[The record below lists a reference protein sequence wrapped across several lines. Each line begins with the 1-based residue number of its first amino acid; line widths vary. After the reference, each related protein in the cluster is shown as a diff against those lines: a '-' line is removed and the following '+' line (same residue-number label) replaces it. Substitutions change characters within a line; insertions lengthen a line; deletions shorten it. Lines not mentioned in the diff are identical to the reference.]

1 MSTVSQINWCSQ
13 TETSITMME
22 DNPFSLQDSYEANI
36 IGLDQLIDLVNSELH
51 PIKRKIIVALVTTDV
66 HARDI
71 VDNLIKEN
79 V

>member
-1 MSTVSQINWCSQ
+1 
-13 TETSITMME
+13 MME